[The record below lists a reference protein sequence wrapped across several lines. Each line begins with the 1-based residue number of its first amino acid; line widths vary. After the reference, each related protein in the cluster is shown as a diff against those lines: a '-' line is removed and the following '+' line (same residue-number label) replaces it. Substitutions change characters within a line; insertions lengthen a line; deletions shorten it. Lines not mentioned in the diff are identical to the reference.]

1 MPSGAK
7 AAVAFTCSWATAPAG
22 VYLTPSTVS
31 VRSVMSLLATPLG
44 CSGGFFDDGLFVA
57 LNDVELSQR
66 QVVVC
71 RGIRPGRPPLDG

>member
-1 MPSGAK
+1 
-7 AAVAFTCSWATAPAG
+7 
-22 VYLTPSTVS
+22 
-31 VRSVMSLLATPLG
+31 MSLLATPLG